1 MGEPDCIRTYNKR
14 FIHQFLNVVGI
25 QKKNYD
31 VPKLIRNYWGMWFVG
46 LSFQTG
52 IQKTNSKYDYDN
64 LIKMDIP
71 RKEKLISVV
80 SSNKNFCEGH
90 KKRLE
95 FVESL
100 KKYFGDV
107 IDVYGRG
114 INPFDD
120 KADVLT
126 SYKYHIAIENTVQD
140 DYITEK
146 LFDPFLTYTYPIY
159 HGAQNANEY
168 FHENSFT
175 PIDIN
180 QPKKS
185 IKIIEDVI
193 NSGKYEK
200 NLKYLKESR
209 QKVLNEYNL
218 FDKMAVIVNQQGA
231 SYYTKTYVELKPEGY
246 YNYKRRL
253 REKIKKILNL

>member
-14 FIHQFLNVVGI
+14 FIKQFANVVGI

-31 VPKLIRNYWGMWFVG
+31 VPKLIRNYWAMWFVG
-46 LSFQTG
+46 LSFETG

-64 LIKMDIP
+64 LLNMDVP
-71 RKEKLISVV
+71 KKEKLISVV

-95 FVESL
+95 FVERL
-100 KKYFGDV
+100 KRHFGEK

-120 KADVLT
+120 KADVLV
-126 SYKYHIAIENTVQD
+126 SYKYHIAIENNVQD

-146 LFDPFLTYTYPIY
+146 LLDPFLTYTYPIY
-159 HGAQNANEY
+159 HGAKNANEY
-168 FHENSFT
+168 FCDNLFT
-175 PIDIN
+175 TIDIN
-180 QPKKS
+180 QPEKS

-193 NSGKYEK
+193 NSGKYEMS
-200 NLKYLKESR
+200 LKYLIESR
-209 QKVLNEYNL
+209 DKVLNEYNL
-218 FDKMAVIVNQQGA
+218 FDKMAVIANQQE
-231 SYYTKTYVELKPEGY
+231 SSNYIKTYVELNPESY

-253 REKIKKILNL
+253 RKKY